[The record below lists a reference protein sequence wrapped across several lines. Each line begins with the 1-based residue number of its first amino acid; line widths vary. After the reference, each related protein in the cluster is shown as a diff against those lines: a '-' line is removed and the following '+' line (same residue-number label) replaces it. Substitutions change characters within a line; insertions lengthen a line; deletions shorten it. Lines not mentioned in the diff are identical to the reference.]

1 VFTTSPAGGDTKV
14 IPARD
19 NIPNILKERPQWV
32 CWRYVARDGKPT
44 KVPYSPS
51 SFDRASSTD
60 LMTWATFDDA
70 MAALTMSD
78 FDGIGFCFCSAD
90 PFVGIDLDDCRD
102 PETGE
107 IEEWAQK
114 VVQSFADAVHVEVSP
129 SGRGIHLITR
139 GVRKD
144 GVKRGSI
151 EIYGQDRFF
160 TVSGVKP

>member
-1 VFTTSPAGGDTKV
+1 
-14 IPARD
+14 
-19 NIPNILKERPQWV
+19 
-32 CWRYVARDGKPT
+32 
-44 KVPYSPS
+44 
-51 SFDRASSTD
+51 
-60 LMTWATFDDA
+60 MTWATFDDA